1 MKLRSL
7 KSKTLKCVINFLK
20 LTRLGRQKFISQWGI
35 VKFSYKN
42 NLMWI
47 QLLDRRVS
55 IILEDHYDLLSYVEE
70 TIIELIPY
78 DIINEEVQYKIF

>member
-1 MKLRSL
+1 MKLKNI
-7 KSKTLKCVINFLK
+7 KSKTSKCVINFLK

-42 NLMWI
+42 NLMWV
-47 QLLDRRVS
+47 QLLDKRVS
-55 IILEDHYDLLSYVEE
+55 IVLEDRNDLLSYVEE

>member
-1 MKLRSL
+1 MELSSL
-7 KSKTLKCVINFLK
+7 KSKVLKYITSSLK
-20 LTRLGRQKFISQWGI
+20 LNRLGRQKFISQWGI

-42 NLMWI
+42 NLMWV

-55 IILEDHYDLLSYVEE
+55 IILEDRNDLLSYVEE